1 MKDNNIVTLDS
12 KMSVLTDADMVHLHL
27 CEHVVLGKQTEPIA
41 VLSKTRWVF
50 MEGGIN
56 SKQHSFCKW
65 YYKHCASNR
74 DLCEAILANT
84 IVWWRSNWSTWTKI
98 KDHYPIRLLW
108 KEDNPKLP
116 DNRNPAISR
125 MKNLDKM
132 FKSDPAL
139 AIKYK
144 KDIRDYTEKR

>member
-1 MKDNNIVTLDS
+1 M
-12 KMSVLTDADMVHLHL
+12 
-27 CEHVVLGKQTEPIA
+27 
-41 VLSKTRWVF
+41 
-50 MEGGIN
+50 
-56 SKQHSFCKW
+56 
-65 YYKHCASNR
+65 
-74 DLCEAILANT
+74 
-84 IVWWRSNWSTWTKI
+84 
-98 KDHYPIRLLW
+98 W

-144 KDIRDYTEKR
+144 KDIRDYTEKRQGRKGTPKEDQKVAPITSYVPRYAA